1 MMKLGAVVLMIL
13 SAFSL
18 ACNSAAPP
26 KSAAEV
32 AAPRTNQP
40 NATPSPDEQAVA
52 SALDVPIE
60 KFDGASFK
68 LADFRGKVTVVDFWR
83 SDCGPCVKMVPKLA
97 RISKQYRDQGVEVI
111 GLTSDEKSIQTSV
124 SNFLKKAGADY
135 IVGYDNRWMS
145 SAFLKGTEDE
155 TGSPPIPQV
164 FVLSRDGR
172 VVEHLIGD
180 HPFEAMEQV
189 IKNALSQTTK

>member
-1 MMKLGAVVLMIL
+1 MKLDAVLLML
-13 SAFSL
+13 VAAFSL
-18 ACNSAAPP
+18 ACNTAAPP
-26 KSAAEV
+26 KSVAEV
-32 AAPRTNQP
+32 AAPKVNR
-40 NATPSPDEQAVA
+40 PSASPGSDEQAVA

-68 LADFRGKVTVVDFWR
+68 LADFRGKVMAVDFWR

-97 RISKQYRDQGVEVI
+97 RISKQYRDQGVAVI
-111 GLTSDEKSIQTSV
+111 GLTSEEKSIQTSV

-164 FVLSRDGR
+164 FVLSREGR
-172 VVEHLIGD
+172 VIKHLIGD
-180 HPFEAMEQV
+180 HPFETMEQM
-189 IKNALSQTTK
+189 IKNALGPAAK

>member
-1 MMKLGAVVLMIL
+1 MKSGAVLLML
-13 SAFSL
+13 VSVCSL
-18 ACNSAAPP
+18 ACNTAAPP
-26 KSAAEV
+26 KSVAEV
-32 AAPRTNQP
+32 AATKANLP

-52 SALDVPIE
+52 SALEVPIE

-111 GLTSDEKSIQTSV
+111 GLTSEEKSTQTSV

-155 TGSPPIPQV
+155 TGLPPIPQV

-172 VVEHLIGD
+172 VIEHLIGD
-180 HPFEAMEQV
+180 HPFETMEQM
-189 IKNALSQTTK
+189 IKTALGPAAK